1 MPLDGIRVIAWD
13 FDGVLN
19 CNIQN
24 GALVWSQN
32 FERDFGLPVQ
42 SFAKFLFQG
51 RFQRA
56 MIGAGDLKQD
66 VSEWLMLHETPHT
79 ADDILA
85 YWFAKDALPDMQMLN
100 YLKQMSGRDLINII
114 ATNNEALRA
123 DYIEHEMGIGVLV
136 DHFFAAG
143 RMQIAKPDIA
153 YFKHIE
159 AALDLPPSAFLLIDD
174 MSDNVDAARLSGW
187 QAHHYRAEDYTELE
201 RALGL

>member
-32 FERDFGLPVQ
+32 FERDLDLPVQ

-66 VSEWLMLHETPHT
+66 VSDWLMLHETPHT
-79 ADDILA
+79 ADDILSLLVRQGCSA
-85 YWFAKDALPDMQMLN
+85 RYANAEL
-100 YLKQMSGRDLINII
+100 SR
-114 ATNNEALRA
+114 TNGWSQSDQYHR
-123 DYIEHEMGIGVLV
+123 HE
-136 DHFFAAG
+136 
-143 RMQIAKPDIA
+143 
-153 YFKHIE
+153 
-159 AALDLPPSAFLLIDD
+159 
-174 MSDNVDAARLSGW
+174 
-187 QAHHYRAEDYTELE
+187 
-201 RALGL
+201 